1 MECHQFHID
10 LYTVD
15 SYSGSY
21 DFYNWARRIST
32 HSVVS
37 KLILP
42 IEAPFEYELALPG
55 SKSIAL
61 RQLLI
66 SALASEETMLFGL
79 PPCDDVDA
87 MLDSLERLGTQVD
100 GTLANGL
107 HIAPNFNLSDDIE
120 LNARQSGVSLRLLLA
135 SAGLRQGVTRFTGH
149 ASLANRPNAPL
160 LNAIKELGCNVE
172 SDDGKLPITINS
184 ASTNNSSTHLD
195 STLSS
200 QYLSALLVTG
210 ARYPNGI
217 EIQLLDEVASAQYAS
232 GTVGEIEKR
241 GVTVNQNLINGRYK
255 IEPQRYHGGD
265 VQIEGD
271 ASAATYHMALATLHG
286 GTVNLTNLGSTSWQ
300 PDSSFTRVCMEL
312 GAEIVQNESS
322 ITLRGPNELQSI
334 ASIDMS
340 DMPDAAP
347 TLMAMSPY
355 LPEPIEI
362 TGLATLRLK
371 ECDRIACP
379 AHELSRAGIRVEEGA
394 DCLKIWPGE
403 PKPTTFDTYD
413 DHRMAMSF
421 AVLASKAK
429 GCRIDDPLCVN
440 KTYTDFWHDMSFA
453 YE

>member
-1 MECHQFHID
+1 M
-10 LYTVD
+10 
-15 SYSGSY
+15 
-21 DFYNWARRIST
+21 
-32 HSVVS
+32 S

-42 IEAPFEYELALPG
+42 IESPFEYELALPG

-66 SALASEETMLFGL
+66 SALASEDTTLFGL

-87 MLDSLERLGTQVD
+87 MLDCLKELGTRID
-100 GTLANGL
+100 GTLADGL
-107 HIAPNFNLSDDIE
+107 HLTPNFNLSDNIE
-120 LNARQSGVSLRLLLA
+120 LDARQSGVSLRLLLA
-135 SAGLRQGVTRFTGH
+135 TAGLRQGVTRFTGH

-160 LNAIKELGCNVE
+160 LDAIKELGCIVE
-172 SDDGKLPITINS
+172 SDDGKLPITISS
-184 ASTNNSSTHLD
+184 ASTNNSRTHLD

-200 QYLSALLVTG
+200 QYLSALLVSG

-217 EIQLLDEVASAQYAS
+217 EIRLLDEVASAQYAA
-232 GTVGEIEKR
+232 GTVGEIDKR
-241 GVTVNQNLINGRYK
+241 GVSINQNIDDGSYT
-255 IEPQRYHGGD
+255 IEPQRYRGGD
-265 VQIEGD
+265 VHIEGD

-286 GTVNLTNLGSTSWQ
+286 GTVKLTNLGRASWQ
-300 PDSSFTRVCMEL
+300 PDSGFTQVCADL
-312 GAEIVQNESS
+312 GAEIVTNESS
-322 ITLRGPNELQSI
+322 TTVHGPTELRSM

-355 LPEPIEI
+355 LPDPIEI

-371 ECDRIACP
+371 ECDRISCP
-379 AHELSRAGIRVEEGA
+379 AHELSRSGIRVNEGA
-394 DCLKIWPGE
+394 DYLKIWPGE

-421 AVLASKAK
+421 AVLASKSK
-429 GCRIDDPLCVN
+429 GCRINDPLCVN
-440 KTYTDFWHDMSFA
+440 KTYTDFWRDMSRA